1 MLAARFARAPRLGA
15 PALVVLAVLATAAL
29 LVALPPLYGAAAV
42 VGAAMAVA
50 IFRYPSLGL
59 CLLLLSIPVQ
69 DIGAVGQL
77 TLTNALFALTLA
89 SWLVWRAAGR
99 RGRMPRSAVGP
110 LYVAFVAGL
119 ALSLVVAQ
127 DLGPGVQALFQW
139 VKALLVYF
147 IALDLLRTRRHVLW
161 ALASLALGGAA
172 EALLGLYQYVTASG
186 PPSFD
191 IGEDFSRAYGTF
203 GKPNSYA
210 GYLEML
216 FPLGLALTYWLW
228 REWRERRRATPRY
241 PADGSRARRGS
252 PLPTLAAGGATL
264 LMGGAIVA
272 SLSRGAWLGT
282 LGGIVAMILLAGRRS
297 RGAFALALVP
307 LTLFVLVGAQTFLPS
322 TVSSRFA
329 SIFGGADTAD
339 VRTAY
344 VTAEN
349 FAILERKAHWIAGL
363 NMFQSDYLLG
373 VGLGNFNVRF
383 EEFSVSPSFLI
394 SQGHAH
400 NYYIQAAAEAGLVGL
415 STYLVL
421 LGAIFLTGFHA
432 LRAIGDRD
440 PIARGLVVAAIGM
453 VTAVSIHNFFEVLYV
468 LSMGIQVSVIWAL
481 LTIAPARLAR
491 ASEPARAAGVLET
504 GDSSRI
510 LEHAA

>member
-1 MLAARFARAPRLGA
+1 MLAARLVRAPRLGA
-15 PALVVLAVLATAAL
+15 PALVALVVLGAAAL

-42 VGAAMAVA
+42 VGAAGAVL
-50 IFRYPSLGL
+50 ILRYPRLGL

-69 DIGAVGQL
+69 DTGAVGQL
-77 TLTNALFALTLA
+77 TLTNVLFGLTLA
-89 SWLVWRAAGR
+89 SWLVWHMARREERLPRA
-99 RGRMPRSAVGP
+99 AVGP
-110 LYVAFVAGL
+110 LFTIFVAGL

-139 VKALLVYF
+139 VKSLLVYF
-147 IALDLLRTRRHVLW
+147 IALDLLRTRRHILW
-161 ALASLALGGAA
+161 ALVSLVVAGTG

-186 PPSFD
+186 PASFD
-191 IGEDFSRAYGTF
+191 IGADFSRAYGTF

-216 FPLGLALTYWLW
+216 FPLGLVLTYWLW
-228 REWRERRRATPRY
+228 REWRRRRRATPRY
-241 PADGSRARRGS
+241 RPDGARAAHGS
-252 PLPTLAAGGATL
+252 PLPALAAGGATL
-264 LMGGAIVA
+264 LIGGAIVA

-282 LGGIVAMILLAGRRS
+282 LGGLVAMILLASRRS

-307 LTLFVLVGAQTFLPS
+307 LVLFVLVGAQTFLPS

-349 FAILERKAHWIAGL
+349 FAILERKAHWVAGL
-363 NMFQSDYLLG
+363 NMFQSNYLLG

-383 EEFSVSPSFLI
+383 EEFSVSPSFLV

-415 STYLVL
+415 TTYLVL
-421 LGAIFLTGFHA
+421 LGALFLTGFHA

-440 PIARGLVVAAIGM
+440 PLARGLVVAAIG
-453 VTAVSIHNFFEVLYV
+453 VITAMAIHNFFEVLYV

-481 LTIAPARLAR
+481 LTLAPARLAR
-491 ASEPARAAGVLET
+491 AEVRST
-504 GDSSRI
+504 K
-510 LEHAA
+510 

>member
-1 MLAARFARAPRLGA
+1 MLAARLARAPRLGA
-15 PALVVLAVLATAAL
+15 PALVALAILGAAAL
-29 LVALPPLYGAAAV
+29 LIVLPPLYGAAAV
-42 VGAAMAVA
+42 VGTAVA
-50 IFRYPSLGL
+50 VLILRYPRLGL
-59 CLLLLSIPVQ
+59 SLLLLSIPVQ
-69 DIGAVGQL
+69 DTGAVGQL
-77 TLTNALFALTLA
+77 TLTNVLFGLTLA
-89 SWLVWRAAGR
+89 SWLVWHMARREGRLPRA
-99 RGRMPRSAVGP
+99 AVGP
-110 LYVAFVAGL
+110 LFTIFVAGL

-147 IALDLLRTRRHVLW
+147 IALDLLRARRHVLW
-161 ALASLALGGAA
+161 ALVSLVVAGTG

-186 PPSFD
+186 PASFD

-228 REWRERRRATPRY
+228 REWRGRRP
-241 PADGSRARRGS
+241 DGAGAARGS
-252 PLPTLAAGGATL
+252 PLPALAAGGATL
-264 LMGGAIVA
+264 LIGGAIVA

-282 LGGIVAMILLAGRRS
+282 LGGLVAMILLAGRRS

-307 LTLFVLVGAQTFLPS
+307 LALFILVGGLTLLPT

-349 FAILERKAHWIAGL
+349 FAILERKSHWIAGL
-363 NMFQSDYLLG
+363 NMFQSNYLLG
-373 VGLGNFNVRF
+373 VGLGNFNARYAEF
-383 EEFSVSPSFLI
+383 EVSPTFLV

-415 STYLVL
+415 TTYLAL
-421 LGAIFLTGFHA
+421 LGALFLTGFHA
-432 LRAIGDRD
+432 LRAIGSRD
-440 PIARGLVVAAIGM
+440 PIARGLVIAALGV
-453 VTAVSIHNFFEVLYV
+453 VTAMAIHNFFEVLYV

-491 ASEPARAAGVLET
+491 AEVRS
-504 GDSSRI
+504 
-510 LEHAA
+510 